1 MNQNGNWK
9 VRTVLIGGTIGAL
22 LGIAAGL
29 LFVRVTEESGGPIKL
44 STGQAVKLAVSAIGV
59 VRQASQLGS

>member
-1 MNQNGNWK
+1 MNQNGNWR

-29 LFVRVTEESGGPIKL
+29 LLVRVTEESGGPNKL
-44 STGQAVKLAVSAIGV
+44 STGQAIKLAVAALGV

>member
-1 MNQNGNWK
+1 MIQNGNWK
-9 VRTVLIGGTIGAL
+9 VRTLLISGTIGAL

-29 LFVRVTEESGGPIKL
+29 LFVRVAEESGGPKKL
-44 STGQAVKLAVSAIGV
+44 STGQAVKLAVAALGI